1 MIAKVLKKL
10 GLGHSAYRLAA
21 PFYSAKYKGAAGEKP
36 EEAMAL
42 LQTVSPDRGASCCIP
57 PRPAVEEHGADL
69 DIILPA
75 YNVENTSAAALKR
88 KKLCKPFC
96 DAERFT

>member
-1 MIAKVLKKL
+1 
-10 GLGHSAYRLAA
+10 
-21 PFYSAKYKGAAGEKP
+21 
-36 EEAMAL
+36 MAL

-75 YNVENTSAAALKR
+75 YNVENTSAAALTR
-88 KKLCKPFC
+88 C
-96 DAERFT
+96 

>member
-1 MIAKVLKKL
+1 MIAKVLKRM
-10 GLGHSAYRLAA
+10 GLGHGSYRLAA
-21 PFYSAKYKGAAGEKP
+21 PFYSAKYKGQVSGSPKD
-36 EEAMAL
+36 AMAL

-75 YNVENTSAAALKR
+75 YNVENTSAAALTR
-88 KKLCKPFC
+88 C
-96 DAERFT
+96 